1 MFEDARAKSRGVPLG
16 GANHMRI
23 LTTRGRLLASSVLC
37 GALAL
42 GAATSASAQAA
53 AGATASTGEIIVTG
67 TRIKGAANATS
78 PSPIS
83 VTTAAQIQLTKAD
96 SIEEVLQH
104 MTGADFTGGL
114 SNASNNGGVG
124 LSEISLRNLG
134 PPRALVLIDGQ
145 RLIPI
150 SSGTASAVDL
160 NSVPIS
166 MVDRIDVL
174 RDGASSIYGADAI
187 GGVVNI
193 ITKKNADGMT
203 ADASYGQSSHGDGAV
218 YSISS
223 SVGVNSDKGNVLIG
237 VSWDH
242 RDAIQQADRNWAVAP
257 HLGTSAAGGSAYRGQ
272 INILQQENGD
282 VVPAPTEANPN
293 ATATLPAKVW
303 ANGVQYNINDGSV
316 NWGAIDPALLYTG
329 SQVKMNAGKA
339 DWNDLAGG
347 LDRKQISFNSHY
359 NLTDNLRFVAEGFFT
374 DRQSNQSLRPEPLLG
389 DTISTTVF
397 QGFILP
403 ADQSPDGVA
412 QPFYLTPNQFGPR
425 IYQQDSKT
433 YRLRTGLEGTLFG
446 KYDWE
451 IGYVYQ
457 GNSTRTDVKNEGNFE
472 HLAQMTEQIA
482 CIDVP
487 GGCHV
492 NGAGM
497 SVPNVTPNWTG
508 GPNNIFTPAQVAYL
522 TFDNTDLNDSSENYA
537 YANISGPIWDLPA
550 GELKGSVG
558 AELRTEHESDLPSA
572 LVQEGWGPNQ
582 TQPTSGGYSVA
593 SIYGELDIPLLK
605 NLPFIQ
611 ELTVTPSARY
621 DHYTNFGGAF
631 TNKVGVNYKVTQ
643 DVRFRFTY
651 ATGFRAPSVNELYGG
666 QLISDNGA
674 SGDPCDSRVGN
685 TPADLAAQNG
695 NSNIGKGVLTAGSTC
710 SVAVAHG
717 AAVTNFQPSQD
728 NVPGNQIQV
737 LEGGNP
743 NLKPEQSESY
753 GLGVV
758 FTPRWTPGLSFSAD
772 YYSIRI
778 SNTILTGGIAGNAS
792 PDLVLD
798 GCYGP
803 AQNESFCSLVTRN
816 SAGVITQL
824 NSLNTNF
831 GTEKVQGIDYQID
844 YDTAAAHLTLP
855 IPGSIRLDLQASNL
869 FEHKT
874 DNPDGSINNY
884 TGRFNLS
891 NESIQPR
898 WKGTASVDYRLG
910 PWTAHYD
917 LQYIGHTSNL
927 DQTTGYGDY
936 IPDMY
941 YNNIAIGYS
950 FSDFGFMKKARVTFG
965 IDNVA
970 DQDPPFL
977 KGDSTCKCNSIAGPY
992 DFVGRFF
999 YGRISTSF

>member
-1 MFEDARAKSRGVPLG
+1 MKI
-16 GANHMRI
+16 H
-23 LTTRGRLLASSVLC
+23 TTRGRLLASTVLC

-42 GAATSASAQAA
+42 GAASAAHAQTAPAPAAAQA
-53 AGATASTGEIIVTG
+53 TAEIVVTG

-83 VTTAAQIQLTKAD
+83 VTTSAQIALTKAD
-96 SIEEVLQH
+96 TIEEVLQH

-134 PPRALVLIDGQ
+134 PTRALVLIDGQ

-150 SSGTASAVDL
+150 SSGSASATDL

-218 YSISS
+218 YSLSS
-223 SVGVNSDKGNVLIG
+223 SVGVNSDKGNVMIG

-242 RDAIQQADRNWAVAP
+242 RDAIQQADRSWAIDP

-282 VVPAPTEANPN
+282 VVPAPTLANPN
-293 ATATLPAKVW
+293 ATTTLPAKVW
-303 ANGVQYNINDGSV
+303 ANGTQYNINDGTV
-316 NWGAIDPALLYTG
+316 NWGAIDPALLFTG

-339 DWNDLAGG
+339 DWNDLTGG
-347 LDRKQISFNSHY
+347 MDRKQLSFNSHY

-374 DRQSNQSLRPEPLLG
+374 DRQSSQSLRPEPLLG

-425 IYQQDSKT
+425 LYRQDSKT
-433 YRLRTGLEGTLFG
+433 YRLRTGFEGTIFG

-451 IGYVYQ
+451 AGYVYQ
-457 GNSTRTDVKNEGNFE
+457 SNSTRTDVLNEANFE
-472 HLAQMTEQIA
+472 HLAEITEQIA
-482 CIDVP
+482 CLDVP

-492 NGAGM
+492 NGAGV
-497 SVPNVTPNWTG
+497 SVPTVIPNWTG
-508 GPNNIFTPAQVAYL
+508 GPNNIFTAAQVKFL
-522 TFDNTDLNDSSENYA
+522 TFDNTDLNTSTESYG
-537 YANISGPIWDLPA
+537 YANISGPIWELPA

-558 AELRTEHESDLPSA
+558 AEYRQEHEADLPSA

-582 TQPTSGGYSVA
+582 SAPTGGGYNVQ
-593 SIYGELDIPLLK
+593 SIYGELVIPVLK
-605 NLPFIQ
+605 DMPFVQ
-611 ELTVTPSARY
+611 ELTLTPSARY
-621 DHYTNFGGAF
+621 DHYNTFGGAF
-631 TNKVGVNYKVTQ
+631 TNKVGVNYKVNQ
-643 DVRFRFTY
+643 DLRFRFSY
-651 ATGFRAPSVNELYGG
+651 ATGFRAPSVNELFGG
-666 QLISDNGA
+666 QFISDNGA
-674 SGDPCDSRVGN
+674 SGDPCDSRGAAYGKSSGN
-685 TPADLAAQNG
+685 P
-695 NSNIGKGVLTAGSTC
+695 NIGLGVLTAGSTC

-728 NVPGNQIQV
+728 NVPSNQIQV

-743 NLKPEQSESY
+743 QLKPEQSESY
-753 GLGVV
+753 ALGVV
-758 FTPRWTPGLSFSAD
+758 ITPRWTPGLSISAD

-778 SNTILTGGIAGNAS
+778 SNTILTGGIAANAS

-798 GCYGP
+798 GCYGT
-803 AQNESFCSLVTRN
+803 AQNQSFCSLVTRN

-844 YDTAAAHLTLP
+844 YDTAAAHLNLP
-855 IPGSIRLDLQASNL
+855 MPGSFRLDLQASNL

-874 DNPDGSINNY
+874 DNPDGSSNNY
-884 TGRFNLS
+884 TGTFNLS
-891 NESIQPR
+891 GENVQPR

-917 LQYIGHTSNL
+917 VQYFNHTRDFQGTS
-927 DQTTGYGDY
+927 GFGDV
-936 IPDMY
+936 IPDMW
-941 YNNIAIGYS
+941 YNNISASYS
-950 FSDFGFMKKARVTFG
+950 FSDFEFLKKARVTVG

-970 DQDPPFL
+970 DKDPPFL
-977 KGDSTCKCNSIAGPY
+977 KSDSTCKCNSIAGPF